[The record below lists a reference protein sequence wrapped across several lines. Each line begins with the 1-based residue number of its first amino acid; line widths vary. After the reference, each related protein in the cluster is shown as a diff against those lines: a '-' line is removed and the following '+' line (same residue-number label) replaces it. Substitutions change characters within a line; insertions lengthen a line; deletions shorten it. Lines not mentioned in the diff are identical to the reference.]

1 MNNSWIC
8 IDASLVVHLVLKNRT
23 ESPVFTLWEGWL
35 NAGRS
40 LAAPSLLYYEVSNAL
55 HRYAVHGD
63 MSPGD
68 ADRALEAVLELHISV
83 YGDADLHRHAVQ
95 VARRRAL
102 PAAYDAHYLA
112 LAERLGAEFW
122 TLDRRLYNAV
132 KEALPWVRL
141 VETEKKGLSN
151 G

>member
-35 NAGRS
+35 NASRS

-63 MSPGD
+63 VSLAD
-68 ADRALEAVLELHISV
+68 ADRALEAVLDLHISV
-83 YGDADLHRHAVQ
+83 YGDADLHRHTVR
-95 VARRRAL
+95 VARRCAL
-102 PAAYDAHYLA
+102 MMPTIWPWRSDWAPSSGRWTGVFAAL
-112 LAERLGAEFW
+112 
-122 TLDRRLYNAV
+122 
-132 KEALPWVRL
+132 
-141 VETEKKGLSN
+141 
-151 G
+151 